1 MDDGS
6 VEIAARK
13 LLNQLSELF
22 KTHPR
27 ENQWT
32 KDCQPMAKVHLV
44 TMDIHVH
51 GDHGHEE
58 FYLCILCC
66 SRARGLRDT
75 I

>member
-32 KDCQPMAKVHLV
+32 KECQPMAKVVPRHY
-44 TMDIHVH
+44 
-51 GDHGHEE
+51 GHT
-58 FYLCILCC
+58 CTWAWARGIL
-66 SRARGLRDT
+66 SMHIMLFQGSGGLRDT
-75 I
+75 L